1 MDRAEELSPLTGLLR
16 RHYAALAWNETNFWY
31 CLHRLHL
38 KICPR
43 CARSEHLLLFRIL
56 VRGPL
61 LVVINELNFLPAIC
75 PAHSLLSHVG
85 LRCMFVRFK
94 KILFRSDSIFKITA
108 HIGCLNRVVGDV
120 IRKCGRLVHLRR
132 LARFKDLRTCI
143 IVVEAAG
150 DFLRSC

>member
-1 MDRAEELSPLTGLLR
+1 MNRTKEFSPLTGLLR
-16 RHYAALAWNETNFWY
+16 RHYAALARNETDFRY
-31 CLHRLHL
+31 RLHRLHL

-43 CARSEHLLLFRIL
+43 CARPEHLLLFR

-61 LVVINELNFLPAIC
+61 FVVINELNFLPAIC

-94 KILFRSDSIFKITA
+94 KILFRSDSVFNITA

-120 IRKCGRLVHLRR
+120 IRKCGRLVYLRR
-132 LARFKDLRTCI
+132 LAGFKDLRT
-143 IVVEAAG
+143 
-150 DFLRSC
+150 